1 MKFRMIATALVLAGL
16 CTAGMSYAADTKTQP
31 AKAPEQAASPSPQ
44 EKAWMDWMQKN
55 VPGDAHKQ
63 LAQCA
68 GEWNMVVKSWM
79 APDAPPTSSAG
90 TSSSKMILDGR
101 YLQESASGSMGGMP
115 FTGMGITG
123 YDIASKKYETTWID
137 NMSTATFRANGTYD
151 AATKTVTMNGT
162 TYDPTVGKDVPVK
175 TVLRL
180 IDDKSHVFEWWAPD
194 PSGKMFKSMEIT
206 YTRQGS

>member
-1 MKFRMIATALVLAGL
+1 MKFRVTAIALVLGAL
-16 CTAGMSYAADTKTQP
+16 CVAGMSHAADTKTEP
-31 AKAPEQAASPSPQ
+31 SKAPGQAASPSPQ

-63 LAQCA
+63 LAQCS
-68 GEWNMVVKSWM
+68 GEWNMTVKSWM
-79 APDAPPTSSAG
+79 APDAPPQTSTGTSSA
-90 TSSSKMILDGR
+90 KMILDGR
-101 YLQESASGSMGGMP
+101 YLQETATGNMGGMP
-115 FTGMGITG
+115 FSGQGLTG
-123 YDIASKKYETTWID
+123 YDNASKKFESTWVD
-137 NMSTATFRANGTYD
+137 NMSTAIFRSEGTYD

-194 PSGKMFKSMEIT
+194 AGGKMFKSMEIT
-206 YTRQGS
+206 YNRQ